1 MSIRLTPE
9 ELRELIGSTRKKVQ
23 IEWLGSRGW
32 RFDLDVNGR
41 PIVMRSFLEKAFFVP
56 VGHQRRALPAQKC
69 LFCALVPARIIDGPA
84 STRRISA

>member
-41 PIVMRSFLEKAFFVP
+41 PIVMRSFLENRLGVSAGRSISNDLRPRFEL
-56 VGHQRRALPAQKC
+56 LP
-69 LFCALVPARIIDGPA
+69 
-84 STRRISA
+84 SA